1 MKYKYK
7 KLEFNESRVN
17 ELGSEGWRVI
27 SVLGS
32 SVIMELEEKE
42 QIVRNINPNQSIMP
56 VARTIS
62 DPSALYKCMDKVKR
76 YEWGN
81 QYEHP
86 EFLTIDEF
94 KNDDFYTDDGEYE
107 AYLSDGLYFI
117 GTNLSDMT
125 KDELAE
131 FIEENKAK
139 LACSPEDLKIYYID
153 YPEDK

>member
-1 MKYKYK
+1 MEKKFKYR
-7 KLEFNESRVN
+7 KLEFNEENVN
-17 ELGSEGWRVI
+17 ELGSEGWRIVGI
-27 SVLGS
+27 MGS
-32 SVIMELEEKE
+32 SVIMEKE
-42 QIVRNINPNQSIMP
+42 GEGDDDYSIDSMP
-56 VARTIS
+56 VERTIS
-62 DPSALYKCMDKVKR
+62 NPKSLYKCLDKVKR
-76 YEWGN
+76 YDWGN
-81 QYEHP
+81 TYETA
-86 EFLTIDEF
+86 EFLTIEEF

-125 KDELAE
+125 KDELAQ